1 MAIAYLNGS
10 WQPIEKAQVPVL
22 DKGFMFGDGVYEVIP
37 VYQSKPFAVEAHLT
51 RLSKS
56 LGAMRIP
63 VPMSEEDWLT
73 LFRVGISKADLTAAI
88 IYVQV
93 TRGVAD
99 VRSHVYGDSN
109 PTVLITISPKPP
121 TKSKR
126 KFSLVVKEDFRWSRG
141 YIKTISLAANT
152 LVRNEAIAEGYDHA
166 VLTRNGILTEA
177 SSSNVFIVKDGVIAT
192 PVANNYL
199 LHGVTRSQ
207 VLNLART
214 EGLRF
219 EERDIYLEELLE
231 ADEVWITATTIE
243 IQPVHRINDQIVGNG
258 EDGPV
263 FKKISR
269 LFRQLV
275 CQST

>member
-1 MAIAYLNGS
+1 MAIAYLNGI

-37 VYQSKPFAVEAHLT
+37 VYQSKPFAVEEHLA

-63 VPMSEEDWLT
+63 APMGVEDWLT
-73 LFRVGISKADLTAAI
+73 LFRVVISKADVNEAI

-93 TRGVAD
+93 TRGVAE
-99 VRSHVYGDSN
+99 VRSHVYGDSD
-109 PTVLITISPKPP
+109 PTVLITVVPKPS
-121 TKSKR
+121 TDSKR

-152 LVRNEAIAEGYDHA
+152 LVRNEAIAEGYDDA

-207 VLNLART
+207 VLNLARRG
-214 EGLRF
+214 GLRL

-243 IQPVHRINDQIVGNG
+243 IQPVHRINDQLVGNG
-258 EDGPV
+258 SDLSL
-263 FKKISR
+263 IHI
-269 LFRQLV
+269 
-275 CQST
+275 